1 MVFFLFSLFLLLLY
15 SGIILFY
22 RQSWMSIREFKSEAH
37 NGAKKPPL
45 ISVIIAARNEEKNI
59 ATCLKSVSDQ
69 LYPPNLFEIIL
80 VDDHSTDKTVSI
92 AASLGISNLKILR
105 LEDYVVNKKLNAY
118 KKTAIDAAIV
128 ASKGDLVV
136 TTDADCLVKKSW
148 LQTIANFY
156 LLNDPVFIAAP
167 VAYDNPLKSDSFLL
181 QLLKIFQILDFL
193 SLQGI
198 TGASVNKQF
207 HNMCNGAN
215 LAYTRQAFLEVD
227 GFLGIDDIASGDD
240 MLLMHKIQ
248 KRFPGKIA
256 FLKSREAI
264 VRTQPAV
271 SLKEFMNQRIRWAS
285 KADRYT
291 DSKITLVLLLV
302 YVFNVWILIVAA
314 RSIFLSSYIYLLLLL
329 ILIKTAV
336 ELIFL
341 FPVAV
346 FFKKQKL
353 LWWFLPAQPFHIMY
367 TVVAGWLGKF
377 GSYNWKGR
385 KTH

>member
-1 MVFFLFSLFLLLLY
+1 
-15 SGIILFY
+15 
-22 RQSWMSIREFKSEAH
+22 MSIREFKSEAH